1 MITSFEVGAVFRI
14 INEASPALR
23 TILKQVRELSAAVDK
38 AKANI
43 ASIGKMPSLAAA
55 TGETKALAVEWREVQ
70 KAAASANR
78 SIGAAT
84 RRQLAGPGASG
95 VAEAQQLATAWE
107 RVALASAS
115 ATGNARQIA
124 SAARRGSAGGGGGSG
139 GGGGGRARLG
149 NRVGIGGGSNVH
161 FAGPGMPI
169 PGGGHARFSGGAAA
183 AAGLAGY
190 GAYEA
195 AQMEDAVFQLIYHSG
210 QEQNAGNRAK
220 FRKIL
225 QDSMVESGYG
235 LHDISESAKQEIRMF
250 QGTKGGGIDV
260 LPEMLRAATIES
272 RLKGESPE
280 ESMKALIGLAHM
292 TKQYDPEAIKK
303 LAPAFAFLST
313 ANPSSLNSIERAAG
327 YAVPILQSSLGVD
340 PLQSL
345 LLGTALTRAGATSTK
360 SGTWLR
366 EMALRAMPGT
376 AIFESEK
383 KAEHHDELLK
393 RLGLLDKNDK
403 PTWFTDGKP
412 DIFKMLETAGTNLDK
427 IPLTERAGVE
437 RKLFGAQGS
446 GGLALLSD
454 PAVREQVQT
463 LRKEMDSPEFKNR
476 YAGFVEQYEKGSTV
490 QQARTAMQEFNVT
503 MMDLGAHVLP
513 PVNQALRDFKGV
525 LEGLKSILPAPAKPE
540 GADKWKVGT
549 RAIEGA
555 AAGALVGSV
564 IPGLGTVAG
573 GVGGGLL
580 GGALGVL
587 EQGDALKKG
596 ERPGDRY
603 ERRIEELHQKQQQQK
618 TPIVNLSVNLDGKAI
633 AQAVSESQSQDAQY
647 PTGPAA
653 YDPSQLYGP

>member
-1 MITSFEVGAVFRI
+1 MQTSFAVGAIFKI
-14 INEASPALR
+14 INEASPSLRAILKEVRALR
-23 TILKQVRELSAAVDK
+23 AEVDKTRESLALIGKPSALGTSIAETGDLAKAWGDVAKNAATARRAIGSAA
-38 AKANI
+38 
-43 ASIGKMPSLAAA
+43 G
-55 TGETKALAVEWREVQ
+55 
-70 KAAASANR
+70 ASAR
-78 SIGAAT
+78 AA
-84 RRQLAGPGASG
+84 LPPA
-95 VAEAQQLATAWE
+95 
-107 RVALASAS
+107 AL
-115 ATGNARQIA
+115 
-124 SAARRGSAGGGGGSG
+124 GGGGG
-139 GGGGGRARLG
+139 GGGGGRHRPGWL
-149 NRVGIGGGSNVH
+149 GGGGGAH
-161 FAGPGMPI
+161 FGGPGMHI
-169 PGGGHARFSGGAAA
+169 PGGGHARFTGGAAA

-195 AQMEDAVFQLIYHSG
+195 AEMEDAVFQLIYHSG
-210 QEQNAGNRAK
+210 QEQNAANRAK

-292 TKQYDPEAIKK
+292 TKQYSPDEIKK

-313 ANPSSLNSIERAAG
+313 ANPGSLSSIERAAG
-327 YAVPILQSSLGVD
+327 YAVPILQSSLDVD
-340 PLQSL
+340 PKDAL

-366 EMALRAMPGT
+366 EMAIRSMPGT

-393 RLGLLDKNDK
+393 RIGLLDDKGK
-403 PTWFTDGKP
+403 PTWFTNDKP
-412 DIFKMLETAGTNLDK
+412 DLFKMLDIAGKGVEN
-427 IPLTERAGVE
+427 IPITERAGVE

-454 PAVREQVQT
+454 PAVREQVAT

-476 YAGFVEQYEKGSTV
+476 YAGFMEQYEKGSTV
-490 QQARTAMQEFNVT
+490 QQARTALQEFNVT
-503 MMDLGAHVLP
+503 MMDIGAHVLP
-513 PVNQALRDFKGV
+513 PVNLALRDFKGV
-525 LEGLKSILPAPAKPE
+525 LEGIQGILPKPKE
-540 GADKWKVGT
+540 GEVDKWKVGA

-555 AAGALVGSV
+555 
-564 IPGLGTVAG
+564 TAG
-573 GVGGGLL
+573 GLIGLAGGPGGAVLGGLGGGLL
-580 GGALGVL
+580 GGAIGVL

-603 ERRIEELHQKQQQQK
+603 ERRIEELHQKQQQQM
-618 TPIVNLSVNLDGKAI
+618 TPVVHLNVNLDGKAI
-633 AQAVSESQSQDAQY
+633 AQAVSEQHANDSQY
-647 PTGPAA
+647 PTSPPS
-653 YDPSQLYGP
+653 YDPSQSYGD